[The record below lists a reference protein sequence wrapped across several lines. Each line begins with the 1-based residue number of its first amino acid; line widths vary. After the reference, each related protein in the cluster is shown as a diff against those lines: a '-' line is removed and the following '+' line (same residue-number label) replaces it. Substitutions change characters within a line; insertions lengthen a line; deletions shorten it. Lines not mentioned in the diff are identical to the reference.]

1 MIKKCLEGLL
11 CFDREGVLKPR
22 QGEKKLMFK
31 RSVLSSAVS
40 MAIVLVSQPVT
51 AAQEDNKAAE
61 VEIIEV
67 KGIRGS
73 LNKAL
78 GVKRHNEQIVD
89 AIVAE
94 DIGKFPDNNVVEVF
108 ATLDRCAGDKPS
120 LQAKFRLSPFVV

>member
-1 MIKKCLEGLL
+1 
-11 CFDREGVLKPR
+11 
-22 QGEKKLMFK
+22 MFK

-40 MAIVLVSQPVT
+40 MAIVLLSQPVT
-51 AAQEDNKAAE
+51 AAQQDKTATE

-94 DIGKFPDNNVVEVF
+94 DIG
-108 ATLDRCAGDKPS
+108 
-120 LQAKFRLSPFVV
+120 

>member
-1 MIKKCLEGLL
+1 MKRQIFKPALL
-11 CFDREGVLKPR
+11 SLAV
-22 QGEKKLMFK
+22 
-31 RSVLSSAVS
+31 SSALCS
-40 MAIVLVSQPVT
+40 GQALAQD
-51 AAQEDNKAAE
+51 AAKAADK

-94 DIGKFPDNNVVEVF
+94 DIGKLPDQSIAESL
-108 ATLDRCAGDKPS
+108 TRLPGLAGQRVNGPGVQITTYTGS
-120 LQAKFRLSPFVV
+120 F

>member
-1 MIKKCLEGLL
+1 
-11 CFDREGVLKPR
+11 
-22 QGEKKLMFK
+22 MFK

-40 MAIVLVSQPVT
+40 MAIVLVSQPAI

-94 DIGKFPDNNVVEVF
+94 DIGKFPDNNVVESLQRV
-108 ATLDRCAGDKPS
+108 TGVRGDKPRFWRDFS
-120 LQAKFRLSPFVV
+120 RLHSWFK